1 MCGAGCRGAA
11 DLLGAL
17 PNHLK
22 APLVHSVRGKELMA
36 YDDPRW
42 MGGLGMIGTKPVYH
56 AVQDCDLL
64 LMVGTDYPYSNFLPA
79 KGMVIQID
87 ERAQVLGR
95 RAPTVLG
102 VTGSARPTLELLLDK
117 VAARPTPY
125 LGTTSPT
132 NVPGGM
138 RCWTSRLTS
147 SAARTESIRRRW
159 LARSAISRVP
169 MRPSCSTP
177 G

>member
-1 MCGAGCRGAA
+1 
-11 DLLGAL
+11 
-17 PNHLK
+17 
-22 APLVHSVRGKELMA
+22 
-36 YDDPRW
+36 
-42 MGGLGMIGTKPVYH
+42 
-56 AVQDCDLL
+56 
-64 LMVGTDYPYSNFLPA
+64 MVGTDYPYSNFLPA
-79 KGMVIQID
+79 EGMVIQID

-132 NVPGGM
+132 NVTGGM

-147 SAARTESIRRRW
+147 SAARTESIRRGGSRAQRSRASRCD
-159 LARSAISRVP
+159 LRVRHRAEYAAVSELDPAKPDRSASSAPFNNAAVG
-169 MRPSCSTP
+169 TAP
-177 G
+177 GQANGIQALD